1 MGINIILT
9 PAKVIESL
17 NSLLTP
23 KDTEEDYYFEI
34 PQNIYEPRVKKDF
47 LFIGTCV
54 LEKME
59 NLSPAFLNSFTVINL
74 DDQLEGASK
83 KKKKK
88 QLNI

>member
-34 PQNIYEPRVKKDF
+34 QHNTTESRVKIHKDF
-47 LFIGTCV
+47 LFIG
-54 LEKME
+54 K
-59 NLSPAFLNSFTVINL
+59 
-74 DDQLEGASK
+74 
-83 KKKKK
+83 
-88 QLNI
+88 